1 MVTQQDV
8 STFLKD
14 FQLKLG
20 IWGIIYLDK
29 RPKNAQTLAS
39 LEISPAERTTVI
51 RTLSVEDYSEGP
63 IEDIIYKGKD
73 LWVFGKR
80 IKNQEVYIKITL
92 GIQNKQ
98 TICISFH
105 LSEYPMKYP
114 FKNQKT

>member
-39 LEISPAERTTVI
+39 LEISPTERATVI

-73 LWVFGKR
+73 LWVFGNELKT
-80 IKNQEVYIKITL
+80 KKYILKL
-92 GIQNKQ
+92 
-98 TICISFH
+98 
-105 LSEYPMKYP
+105 L
-114 FKNQKT
+114 